1 MGQQQLLLIVLGVIV
16 VGIAVAIGIN
26 IFSESAAQA
35 NFDAVMSDM
44 LRIAS
49 NAQQWYMKPTSLGGG
64 GRTFSSVSL
73 TNINTSGSNANGNY
87 SFSNITGANFDITG
101 IGNMDG
107 DKDGTPITIS
117 LTVYPDSV
125 ASTPVITSR

>member
-16 VGIAVAIGIN
+16 VGIAVALGIN

>member
-73 TNINTSGSNANGNY
+73 TNINTSGSNANGSY

-107 DKDGTPITIS
+107 DKDGTPVTIS

>member
-107 DKDGTPITIS
+107 DKDGTPVTIS